1 MGASVHVCVGTPFRL
16 RGHCTVPCLR
26 DHSLSGEGKT
36 TKRVHTVR
44 AWTAPPSDAGLV
56 CGPCARKISW
66 RSSARSKCKGG
77 KRSSKAIRATT
88 QTRCIV
94 TLTKAL
100 RTWSLWSIRPDGVRA
115 NVAQAMGGLLR
126 ASMLDIT
133 VPRHTL

>member
-94 TLTKAL
+94 TLV
-100 RTWSLWSIRPDGVRA
+100 GVRA

-126 ASMLDIT
+126 ASVLDIT